1 MISVSAHGLCKSY
14 KIGVRRNRRTVPVLR
29 DIDME
34 IGQGEF
40 VSIIGPSGSG
50 KSTLLY
56 CLSGLTKADSGD
68 IKIAGNNLAS
78 LNKEALSRLRRR
90 HVGFIFQSFCLI
102 PSLNIFDNVSIQAQ
116 LSGIHPTHQYV
127 EETLKHVGLS
137 GRGSERVAALSGGEQ
152 QRVAIARAL
161 VADPDIIFADEPTGS
176 LDAKSGST
184 ILGLLSEYCSATSRT
199 LLLVTHDLTA
209 AALSD
214 RAILIKDG
222 RINAEK
228 THPTAKALF
237 EFMGED

>member
-34 IGQGEF
+34 IEQGEF

-137 GRGSERVAALSGGEQ
+137 GRGSERVA
-152 QRVAIARAL
+152 IARAL

-184 ILGLLSEYCSATSRT
+184 ILDLLSEYCSATSRT

-237 EFMGED
+237 ELMGEY

>member
-1 MISVSAHGLCKSY
+1 M
-14 KIGVRRNRRTVPVLR
+14 
-29 DIDME
+29 
-34 IGQGEF
+34 
-40 VSIIGPSGSG
+40 
-50 KSTLLY
+50 
-56 CLSGLTKADSGD
+56 
-68 IKIAGNNLAS
+68 AS
-78 LNKEALSRLRRR
+78 
-90 HVGFIFQSFCLI
+90 
-102 PSLNIFDNVSIQAQ
+102 
-116 LSGIHPTHQYV
+116 
-127 EETLKHVGLS
+127 
-137 GRGSERVAALSGGEQ
+137 LSGGEQ

-237 EFMGED
+237 ELMGEY